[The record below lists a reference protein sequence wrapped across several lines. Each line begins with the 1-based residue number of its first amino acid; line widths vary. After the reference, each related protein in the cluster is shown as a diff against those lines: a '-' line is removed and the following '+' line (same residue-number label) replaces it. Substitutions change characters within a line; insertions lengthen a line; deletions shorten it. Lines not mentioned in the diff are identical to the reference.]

1 MENIISRNYKN
12 SNKDLIIKI
21 LDNIQSL
28 QEDIKDIKKEI
39 KKVNNIIKEPCIIET
54 KKGWLF

>member
-1 MENIISRNYKN
+1 MDDIKG

-39 KKVNNIIKEPCIIET
+39 KKVNNIKKEPCIIET